1 MYVCENIK
9 FSSDGGIDT
18 FRNQLSSI
26 HNDLRTAKKKLDV
39 PIFCCC
45 PLFQTKSTS
54 SKCSIRFIMS
64 QLICTYKHENVPFRK
79 DKFPSRANA
88 MQSNSVFI
96 VVVRHTATER
106 DIGRCTHIRFEANRI
121 PSANQS
127 FRTYYNIYLTVY
139 DLRKAFSFCVKS
151 SIIDE
156 KSTRLKIR
164 I

>member
-1 MYVCENIK
+1 
-9 FSSDGGIDT
+9 
-18 FRNQLSSI
+18 
-26 HNDLRTAKKKLDV
+26 
-39 PIFCCC
+39 
-45 PLFQTKSTS
+45 
-54 SKCSIRFIMS
+54 MS
-64 QLICTYKHENVPFRK
+64 QLICTYKYENVPFRK

-96 VVVRHTATER
+96 VVGVRYTSTEG
-106 DIGRCTHIRFEANRI
+106 DIGRCTHIRFGTNRI

-127 FRTYYNIYLTVY
+127 FRTCYNIYLTVY

-164 I
+164 IKFFSFFTREIFDQYVCLYLRDVPPFKCFVIFLLFTYVCRFVCFKS